1 MGSETTAAA
10 TGQQGVVRRDPFAM
24 LPFTGYNMADYF
36 NHWLQMGEN
45 LGKKPRRQAT
55 SCQKC
60 SKSTGSAVIQMVTL
74 YGLVLVQNMRVLQW
88 IIERCEGTA
97 NAVRT
102 PIGLVPTYDDINWD
116 QSDFTKA
123 QYELVTSQDKD
134 AWIKELE
141 SHAELLTSWVSV
153 CQQHSK
159 HIMPNFKA
167 DIEQA

>member
-1 MGSETTAAA
+1 MFK
-10 TGQQGVVRRDPFAM
+10 VNWFRRDTNGDFVWPGF
-24 LPFTGYNMADYF
+24 G
-36 NHWLQMGEN
+36 
-45 LGKKPRRQAT
+45 
-55 SCQKC
+55 
-60 SKSTGSAVIQMVTL
+60 
-74 YGLVLVQNMRVLQW
+74 QNMRVLQW

-123 QYELVTSQDKD
+123 QFELVTSQDKD

-159 HIMPNFKA
+159 HIMPNLKLTLSRHKCHQWQFPYKKA
-167 DIEQA
+167 ENQFSAFYMSNR